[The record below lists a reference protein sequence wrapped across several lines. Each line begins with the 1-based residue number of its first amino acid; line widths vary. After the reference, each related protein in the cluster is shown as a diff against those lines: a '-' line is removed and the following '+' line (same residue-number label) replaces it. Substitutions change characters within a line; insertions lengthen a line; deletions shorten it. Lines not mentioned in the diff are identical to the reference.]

1 EYDEQV
7 IVVPSFPS
15 NSFAG
20 PSSSNGPSVTK
31 RNADYAEELA
41 RLQRQEYEAKDA
53 AERYGYLFSQE
64 TADILRQ
71 AEADNRKNG
80 VSAAL
85 DSAGKVLSA
94 GGVPAGGKKPAGS
107 TEPAGSIP
115 AASTSVSA
123 DSIPVYP
130 EATTL
135 PPGQSL
141 GS

>member
-1 EYDEQV
+1 
-7 IVVPSFPS
+7 
-15 NSFAG
+15 
-20 PSSSNGPSVTK
+20 
-31 RNADYAEELA
+31 
-41 RLQRQEYEAKDA
+41 
-53 AERYGYLFSQE
+53 LFSQE

-71 AEADNRKNG
+71 AEADILKNG

-94 GGVPAGGKKPAGS
+94 GGISAGSDSTGSMPAGSSSTSGYPAGGVPAGGEKPAGS

-123 DSIPVYP
+123 DSIPVYT

-141 GS
+141 GSSENTT